1 MRKSHTAALFHQRC
15 GVEIVTGSLW
25 TLIRVYFEREY
36 SSVLPLVQ
44 LFERYQTHW
53 PLFYNKN

>member
-1 MRKSHTAALFHQRC
+1 MRESHTAALFHQQC

-36 SSVLPLVQ
+36 SSFRSVVLKVSVSLPSVL
-44 LFERYQTHW
+44 
-53 PLFYNKN
+53 